1 MKLAQENMIM
11 EPGKAKRAAYH
22 LAIDLLQKQGS
33 KELARALKA
42 GTSQEDVA
50 LIAYALKDIIAGLQ
64 LQVKELKRRESS

>member
-11 EPGKAKRAAYH
+11 EPGKARRAAYL

-42 GTSQEDVA
+42 GTSQEDVTQ
-50 LIAYALKDIIAGLQ
+50 IAYALKDIIAGLQ
-64 LQVKELKRRESS
+64 LQAKELKRREAL